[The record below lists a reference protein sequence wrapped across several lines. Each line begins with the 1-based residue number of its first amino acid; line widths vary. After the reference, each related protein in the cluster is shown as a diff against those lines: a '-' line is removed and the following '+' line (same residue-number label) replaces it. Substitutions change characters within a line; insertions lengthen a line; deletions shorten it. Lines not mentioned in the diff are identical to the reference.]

1 MFYFSAYENEA
12 SQANIHSDHF
22 GKKDGC
28 GEKRA
33 LMLFVLCCVI
43 ANC

>member
-22 GKKDGC
+22 GMKDGC
-28 GEKRA
+28 GEKKGFNA
-33 LMLFVLCCVI
+33 LRTLLRDC
-43 ANC
+43 